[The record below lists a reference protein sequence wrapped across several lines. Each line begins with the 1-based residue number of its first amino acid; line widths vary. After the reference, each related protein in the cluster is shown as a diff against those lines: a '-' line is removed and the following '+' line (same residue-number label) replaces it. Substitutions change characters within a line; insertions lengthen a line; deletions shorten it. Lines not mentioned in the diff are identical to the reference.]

1 MIVNYCNKLTG
12 SPVIEIDSH
21 GIEAKCSP
29 PQTGLITIILSYE
42 LVLNTFTVTK
52 LVLDSIALDTFP
64 STGIIVLQC
73 T

>member
-29 PQTGLITIILSYE
+29 PRTGVVTII

-52 LVLDSIALDTFP
+52 LVLDSIALDTLP